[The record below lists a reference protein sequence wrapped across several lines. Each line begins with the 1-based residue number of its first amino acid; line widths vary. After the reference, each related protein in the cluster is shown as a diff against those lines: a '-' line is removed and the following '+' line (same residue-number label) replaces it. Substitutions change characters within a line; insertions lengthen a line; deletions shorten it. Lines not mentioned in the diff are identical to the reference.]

1 MNKLES
7 ILYDRMKDSG
17 IDITVRQFKDIC
29 NNIYSDAFDEI
40 SKNSSLEIY
49 RQHYH
54 YYLDCLISYVENL
67 ITKSVHGYEVPIDNL
82 EEELLYMEGVPF

>member
-7 ILYDRMKDSG
+7 ILYDRLKDNG

-29 NNIYSDAFDEI
+29 NSIYSDAFDEI
-40 SKNSSLEIY
+40 SKDSSLEVY

-54 YYLDCLISYVENL
+54 YYLDCLVSYVENL
-67 ITKSVHGYEVPIDNL
+67 INKSVHGYEIPIDNL